1 MTAQLS
7 RLRQVTL
14 RIIFGF
20 AQWLLRGTSH
30 LRGTGLR
37 YCRQPA
43 AKDKED
49 AEARELEAELQQV
62 MRQQDQAMAAKEAKE
77 AKMKEEAEAEA
88 LGGGVVSTSA
98 ELRQLSKALDATRP
112 KMSEAW
118 RLELERSKSSG
129 AQAKAVA
136 KTKAQAKAKAKAK
149 AKNEGK
155 IKAKSKA
162 EAQAEAQAAK
172 IKTLTSEVKFL
183 KRSLKQLSDDEKARK
198 IRWLRATLNR
208 QIHLTQKAR
217 AEVVYLRCTNV

>member
-1 MTAQLS
+1 MAPKRNEPS
-7 RLRQVTL
+7 KRHRIQVL
-14 RIIFGF
+14 
-20 AQWLLRGTSH
+20 Q
-30 LRGTGLR
+30 
-37 YCRQPA
+37 A

-77 AKMKEEAEAEA
+77 AKMKEEADAEA
-88 LGGGVVSTSA
+88 LGGGVVSTIA

-112 KMSEAW
+112 KMFEAW

-136 KTKAQAKAKAKAK
+136 KIKAQAKPKAKSQAGAKAQDQAKAKAKAEAK
-149 AKNEGK
+149 AKNECK

-183 KRSLKQLSDDEKARK
+183 HFSLKQLSDDEKARK

-208 QIHLTQKAR
+208 QVHLTQKAR